1 MLKMIDIRKFFL
13 KRKKINKKT
22 PIIFKIYY
30 SDI

>member
-1 MLKMIDIRKFFL
+1 MLKMIDIKKIFL
-13 KRKKINKKT
+13 KKKENKKT